1 MTDFNDNSQKGATLM
16 QQALKKYAD
25 GDFEGGDKDREMA
38 NKFFDLASQEMNSE
52 IGKMSQLY
60 GESRNFGIIYN
71 VFEQNIDKIYNDD
84 TKKHVIK
91 EAYDLIKNNKLLN
104 EQFKIYDMFEK
115 TNDVE
120 NAKEFVNEA
129 SSLINQ
135 FDKKQIKENNE
146 KLIKLIKDN
155 NLDEYVDISE
165 ETENLYEAIE
175 YIILNKKTF
184 DNLNSFIKAQ
194 NVISEH
200 IENNKKN
207 VVNEDTDRFSFNK
220 FKEELD
226 KEENQLNETINED
239 EKKLLDMFTN
249 PKTNKKAVF
258 ENYKTETLNKIK
270 GAMQISEENDREAW
284 DKVYESVNSKTYSD
298 KMTQNIINCAEMLE
312 ICSTIEE

>member
-1 MTDFNDNSQKGATLM
+1 MTDFNNNSQKGATLM

-38 NKFFDLASQEMNSE
+38 NKFFDLASQEMNS
-52 IGKMSQLY
+52 
-60 GESRNFGIIYN
+60 ESRNFGIIYN

-226 KEENQLNETINED
+226 KEEKQVNETINED

-249 PKTNKKAVF
+249 PKTNKKVVF